1 MSGRPVGAPALLL
14 VLQHSCWCFGTPVG
28 ATALLLCEQ
37 ARPDWCSGTSAGATA
52 LLLREQARPDWCSD
66 TPAGATALL
75 FCIVPSG
82 TYYTASYSVLMIG
95 LGSQIDI

>member
-1 MSGRPVGAPALLL
+1 M
-14 VLQHSCWCFGTPVG
+14 
-28 ATALLLCEQ
+28 ALLLCGYT
-37 ARPDWCSGTSAGATA
+37 RFDWCYGTPAGATA
-52 LLLREQARPDWCSD
+52 LLLREQARPDWCSG

-95 LGSQIDI
+95 LGSQTDI